1 MYQHLFVWVSLL
13 HGAWSIVLI
22 SKNKGAKMKHEF
34 DVEVLRGAVVV
45 LTSFFVTALVVGSI
59 GRYFFLI
66 WLIPLIIMVFYPL
79 FIKYDIIDIINRDED
94 NITSEDI
101 KSKRNITKSRILMI
115 ILVIILW
122 SVLTRYVSQIRVIYS
137 LFGIIIIFIFGEYVI
152 SHYVKR

>member
-1 MYQHLFVWVSLL
+1 
-13 HGAWSIVLI
+13 
-22 SKNKGAKMKHEF
+22 MKHEF